1 MSGDRSAA
9 GWAQGC
15 VYRRERR
22 RRPLRGAPLPRHG
35 GAGGGAAL
43 RQRPAADAGP
53 RHDTKACCGRRCCS
67 ASSAEIE
74 RRVAL
79 SQGLRTRTRWSRG
92 AAQRRPPRRTSARAF
107 KPPLR
112 NRGADSL
119 CFLRRRRAVSRLE
132 RAAVVSAPR
141 SVGLA
146 GCRCGAPRAFLFPT
160 YQPTP
165 PQHDC
170 VPARQRHRGGD
181 GAAACARGARIA
193 RRAPNVPSRECRL
206 RIACKLFGDAAAQAA
221 PSFWCRSRPP
231 ARCACACACAAR
243 PASHP
248 LRSLHQAA

>member
-53 RHDTKACCGRRCCS
+53 RHETLARMLLAGVVAALHQLRLSAVWPCRRASGPVRAGRVGRR
-67 ASSAEIE
+67 
-74 RRVAL
+74 
-79 SQGLRTRTRWSRG
+79 RG
-92 AAQRRPPRRTSARAF
+92 GHLAAPRHAHSCHHRGI
-107 KPPLR
+107 
-112 NRGADSL
+112 GADSP

-132 RAAVVSAPR
+132 RAAIFSAPR

-193 RRAPNVPSRECRL
+193 RRAPNVPSRERFVCASL
-206 RIACKLFGDAAAQAA
+206 RVVC
-221 PSFWCRSRPP
+221 
-231 ARCACACACAAR
+231 
-243 PASHP
+243 
-248 LRSLHQAA
+248 